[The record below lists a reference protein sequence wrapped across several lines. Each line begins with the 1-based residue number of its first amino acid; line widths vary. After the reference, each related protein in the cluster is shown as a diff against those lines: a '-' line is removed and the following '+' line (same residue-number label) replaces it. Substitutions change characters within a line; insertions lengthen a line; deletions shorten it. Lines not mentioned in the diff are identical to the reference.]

1 MPARKMVP
9 LFIAN
14 SASTFRRIGRYP
26 PTKHRCPCQSHL
38 FCCSLSRRFSLCR
51 SIRAKNESRPFAE
64 RNRFA
69 KPPACCLSPRT
80 VAAPSAMSKT
90 CVWSGLERANL
101 FVLYNKDGLSL
112 GCSFMMRGVSSKL
125 SAPVSPSYTIRAL
138 DTVGMRTEIPVCI
151 SSFSWSRSL
160 CSLITSRQLPPFSP
174 AQSHT
179 RRRSRVRE

>member
-1 MPARKMVP
+1 MQHDDGSV
-9 LFIAN
+9 FITN
-14 SASTFRRIGRYP
+14 SASTF
-26 PTKHRCPCQSHL
+26 
-38 FCCSLSRRFSLCR
+38 FSPISIVHTPYQMSR
-51 SIRAKNESRPFAE
+51 SITHTPILLSSSPLLLSQSERKRSPVFPFAE

-69 KPPACCLSPRT
+69 KPPACCLPPRT